1 MFLILTFF
9 FCGTQA
15 KIYEII
21 KHVPLYL
28 SFVDNLSLLAPSSI
42 DEFKYVFS
50 LMDPNKSLGPYGLNP
65 AFYKKLWN
73 LCGPNIFT
81 ATISWLENGSLPQ
94 QINQTSIVLIP
105 KIPNPVTMK
114 EFRPISLGNILYKI
128 ISKTLANR
136 INPLL
141 TKCIS

>member
-42 DEFKYVFS
+42 DDFNYVFF
-50 LMDPNKSLGPYGLNP
+50 PNG
-65 AFYKKLWN
+65 
-73 LCGPNIFT
+73 
-81 ATISWLENGSLPQ
+81 PQ
-94 QINQTSIVLIP
+94 QITWTLWSQSSLLQKIMEPMWPKYFHSNYILAGEWIFTTTNQP
-105 KIPNPVTMK
+105 NFHCPNPQ
-114 EFRPISLGNILYKI
+114 N
-128 ISKTLANR
+128 SKPCNHER
-136 INPLL
+136 I
-141 TKCIS
+141 